1 MKTIVLIDDS
11 RLLRTLLE
19 KDLMRAGYQVITA
32 TDGEHGLQT
41 VQQHL
46 PDVILLDMLLPK
58 MTGLDVLRVLK
69 ADPGTRA
76 IPVIVLTGL
85 SKGNAERLK
94 SSGASAFFEKS
105 DNNLQSGSANLI
117 RVIEQV
123 MANCRPEGITARVAA
138 N

>member
-11 RLLRTLLE
+11 RLLRSLLE
-19 KDLMRAGYQVITA
+19 KDLMRSGYEVITA
-32 TDGEHGLQT
+32 ADGEHGLLT
-41 VQQHL
+41 VRQHL

-69 ADPGTRA
+69 TDPGTKA

-105 DNNLQSGSANLI
+105 DHNLQSGSANLI

-123 MANCRPEGITARVAA
+123 IANCQPKNMAA
-138 N
+138 LGAGN

>member
-123 MANCRPEGITARVAA
+123 MANCRPEGITARAAA